1 MIGSSSHDGPIAC
14 NPMQVIDGYR
24 EIVEA
29 SRPVQSI
36 AYMNKIA
43 TNYMFKRKFSMAS
56 CIYQVM
62 LFLKFQELTICS
74 CVRTSYR

>member
-1 MIGSSSHDGPIAC
+1 MIGSSSHDGPITC

-36 AYMNKIA
+36 AYMNKIV
-43 TNYMFKRKFSMAS
+43 TNYTCLNVNLAWRHILNES
-56 CIYQVM
+56 CY
-62 LFLKFQELTICS
+62 T
-74 CVRTSYR
+74 